1 MKAFEHLGD
10 YTKNPAFAAFHD
22 LSVRAFAMYHDGIA
36 AADTARPLVDL
47 IRRMTYVAEATS
59 SGLRLNASWALT
71 HPAFSLCRDRYE
83 QCVRFSWLARQSDD
97 REWYRCIADYYLTRH
112 RLKNAFEQSGI
123 DLPVNLDDGLSEAPP
138 YVRERFAYWRNT
150 PVDQM
155 ARRRDGL
162 AGITGTDVDRETLFG
177 FYGSIYRQGSSIAHY
192 DLYSVNMLG
201 LFDGGEGLVLA
212 PDPGMPIVLALHCA
226 IFDIVQC
233 AEALVRA
240 EAPASSDTLNALAVE
255 WWTNVRRT
263 GLLDPPNTL

>member
-1 MKAFEHLGD
+1 MKAFEHLGG
-10 YTKNPAFAAFHD
+10 YTKNPAFKAFHG
-22 LSVRAFAMYHDGIA
+22 LSVRAFAMYHDGIVS
-36 AADTARPLVDL
+36 ADTARPLVDL

-97 REWYRCIADYYLTRH
+97 REWYRYIADYYLTRH
-112 RLKNAFEQSGI
+112 RLKSAFQQSGI
-123 DLPVNLDDGLSEAPP
+123 DVPVDLDDGLGQAPKH
-138 YVRERFAYWRNT
+138 VRERFAYWRNT
-150 PVDQM
+150 PVDQI

-162 AGITGTDVDRETLFG
+162 AGITGSVVDRETLLS
-177 FYGSIYRQGSSIAHY
+177 FYDSIYRQGSSVSHY

-201 LFDGGEGLVLA
+201 LYDGPEELVLA

-226 IFDIVQC
+226 LFDIVQC

-240 EAPASSDTLNALAVE
+240 EAPAPAEAINVLIAE
-255 WWTNVRRT
+255 WWMYAKRT
-263 GLLDPPNTL
+263 GLLDDPAV